1 MPPAHTFSFPRP
13 PHPPIPHLTLN
24 QPRAL
29 HWLHWRRASW
39 KCSQKE
45 GLTCCSAAVRRGRC
59 VLVSWLVV
67 FFFVFLFFFLT
78 LFFFSLFYSNLE
90 VMLGVWRHW
99 EDSTS
104 SLNWGVC
111 CRVLRTRKPQN
122 LFCFSSFLRKLVYLI
137 KCDSFFLF
145 FAFLFSTSRIPWE

>member
-1 MPPAHTFSFPRP
+1 MLPEGRP
-13 PHPPIPHLTLN
+13 DLL
-24 QPRAL
+24 L
-29 HWLHWRRASW
+29 
-39 KCSQKE
+39 
-45 GLTCCSAAVRRGRC
+45 CCSAPWTVCLGLLTGG
-59 VLVSWLVV
+59 V
-67 FFFVFLFFFLT
+67 FFVFLFFFLNII
-78 LFFFSLFYSNLE
+78 FFSLFYSNLE

-137 KCDSFFLF
+137 KCDSFLF
-145 FAFLFSTSRIPWE
+145 FCFSFFNVQDSVRINHKHATALP